1 MLDSKIARRIFG
13 SFLLLSFLGLL
24 LLGFLL
30 MQYFHRETLENAR
43 QELQMHAQVI
53 ALGLKEE
60 GFGTSAHL
68 AQEIDD
74 IHAETGLR
82 VTVLDGEGMVLADS
96 NRDAETMESHSGR
109 PEVQQALRG
118 EVGSATRYSYTLG
131 ENMLYVAVPVQR
143 NGRLIG
149 IVRSAT
155 SLAPI
160 DAAMRHNMT
169 MLTAALFL
177 ALVASALLALWL
189 GHRQIAPIMLIIRA
203 ARDIM
208 GGNLSRRILLHTG
221 DEFDV
226 LISTLNRLTASL
238 SRRIEEA
245 RTENEKL
252 NLILETMDDGFFLFD
267 EAGNITDANR
277 QARRLFSL
285 GPTDLRRHS
294 IHVLGNA
301 EISETAQQVL
311 ETATPRKIHAQLSI
325 HGVPHAFKVYFA
337 TFRAGEK
344 PAVLAVFHDISLMEE
359 LHQRQSEFVGNAA
372 HELRT
377 PLTSIR
383 GFAELLAE
391 DDFSDPA
398 TSRHC
403 AAVIEKE
410 SARMERLVSGLLE
423 LAHLG
428 SRDMRQK
435 IEKEPVEASR
445 IVAAAANEL
454 AGKARQK
461 GQKLDVRI
469 ETDAKLLARED
480 LFQEI
485 VQNLLDNAIKY
496 TPEGGTI
503 AVSCTEVEESPGR
516 NGANGAGSAKETG
529 APRTADRLIEIEVC
543 DNGIGTAPEHLP
555 YIFDRFY
562 RVDKARARQSGG
574 NGIGLSLV
582 KFLVKLFE
590 GNITVESEVGK
601 GTKFIVRFPE
611 A

>member
-53 ALGLKEE
+53 ALGLKED
-60 GFGTSAHL
+60 GFGTEARL

-82 VTVLDGEGMVLADS
+82 VTVLDGEGTVLADS
-96 NRDAETMESHSGR
+96 NRDAETMESHSDR

-149 IVRSAT
+149 IVRSAM
-155 SLAPI
+155 SLAPV
-160 DAAMRHNMT
+160 DAAMQHNMT

-177 ALVASALLALWL
+177 SLVASALLALWL

-208 GGNLSRRILLHTG
+208 GGNLSRRILLRTG
-221 DEFDV
+221 DEYDV

-238 SRRIEEA
+238 SHKIEEA

-252 NLILETMDDGFFLFD
+252 GLILETMDDGFFLFD
-267 EAGNITDANR
+267 ENGNITDANR
-277 QARRLFSL
+277 QARRLFDLHPS
-285 GPTDLRRHS
+285 DLRRHS
-294 IHVLGNA
+294 VHVLGNA

-311 ETATPRKIHAQLSI
+311 RTGTPCKIHATLAI
-325 HGVPHAFKVYFA
+325 HGTPHTFKVYFA
-337 TFRAGEK
+337 TFQAGET

-359 LHQRQSEFVGNAA
+359 LRQRQSEFVGNAA

-391 DDFSDPA
+391 DDFTDPA

-410 SARMERLVSGLLE
+410 SARMERLITGLLE
-423 LAHLG
+423 LAHLD

-435 IEKEPVEASR
+435 IEKEPVEAGR
-445 IVAAAANEL
+445 IVTAAADAL
-454 AGKARQK
+454 AGKAQK
-461 GQKLDVRI
+461 KSQQLDVRI

-485 VQNLLDNAIKY
+485 IQNLLDNAIKY
-496 TPEGGTI
+496 TPEGGKI
-503 AVSCTEVEESPGR
+503 AVSCEEKDSI
-516 NGANGAGSAKETG
+516 
-529 APRTADRLIEIEVC
+529 IEIEVQ
-543 DNGIGTAPEHLP
+543 DNGIGIAPEHLP

-590 GNITVESEVGK
+590 GTIHVESEVGK
-601 GTKFIVRFPE
+601 GTRFAVRFPK

>member
-1 MLDSKIARRIFG
+1 
-13 SFLLLSFLGLL
+13 
-24 LLGFLL
+24 
-30 MQYFHRETLENAR
+30 
-43 QELQMHAQVI
+43 
-53 ALGLKEE
+53 
-60 GFGTSAHL
+60 
-68 AQEIDD
+68 
-74 IHAETGLR
+74 
-82 VTVLDGEGMVLADS
+82 
-96 NRDAETMESHSGR
+96 
-109 PEVQQALRG
+109 
-118 EVGSATRYSYTLG
+118 
-131 ENMLYVAVPVQR
+131 VQR

-149 IVRSAT
+149 IVRSAM
-155 SLAPI
+155 SLAPV
-160 DAAMRHNMT
+160 DAAMQHNIT

-177 ALVASALLALWL
+177 SLVASALLALWL

-208 GGNLSRRILLHTG
+208 GGNLSRRILLRTG
-221 DEFDV
+221 DEYDV

-238 SRRIEEA
+238 SHKIEEA

-252 NLILETMDDGFFLFD
+252 GLILETMDDGFFLFD
-267 EAGNITDANR
+267 ENGNITDANR
-277 QARRLFSL
+277 QARRLFDLHPS
-285 GPTDLRRHS
+285 DLRRHS
-294 IHVLGNA
+294 VHVLGNA

-311 ETATPRKIHAQLSI
+311 RTGTPCKIHATLAI
-325 HGVPHAFKVYFA
+325 HGTPHTFKVYFA
-337 TFRAGEK
+337 TFQAGET

-359 LHQRQSEFVGNAA
+359 LRQRQSEFVGNAA

-391 DDFSDPA
+391 DDFADPA

-410 SARMERLVSGLLE
+410 SARMERLITGLLE
-423 LAHLG
+423 LAHLD

-435 IEKEPVEASR
+435 IEKEPVEAGR
-445 IVAAAANEL
+445 IVTAAADAL
-454 AGKARQK
+454 AGKAQK
-461 GQKLDVRI
+461 KSQQLDVRI

-485 VQNLLDNAIKY
+485 IQNLLDNAIKY
-496 TPEGGTI
+496 TPEGGRI
-503 AVSCTEVEESPGR
+503 AVSCEEKDSI
-516 NGANGAGSAKETG
+516 
-529 APRTADRLIEIEVC
+529 IEIEVQ
-543 DNGIGTAPEHLP
+543 DNGIGIAPEHLP

-590 GNITVESEVGK
+590 GKISVESEVGK
-601 GTKFIVRFPE
+601 GTRFIVRFPE
-611 A
+611 IS

>member
-53 ALGLKEE
+53 ALNLRDN
-60 GFGTSAHL
+60 GFGAGGRL
-68 AQEIDD
+68 ERGIDD

-82 VTVLDGEGMVLADS
+82 VTVLDGEGTVLADS

-143 NGRLIG
+143 SGRIIG

-155 SLAPI
+155 SLAPV
-160 DAAMRHNMT
+160 DAAMHHNMT
-169 MLTAALFL
+169 MLMAALFL
-177 ALVASALLALWL
+177 SLVASALLALWL
-189 GHRQIAPIMLIIRA
+189 GHRQIAPILLIVRA

-208 GGNLSRRILLHTG
+208 GGNLSRRILLRTG
-221 DEFDV
+221 DEYDV

-238 SRRIEEA
+238 SHKIEEA

-277 QARRLFSL
+277 QARKLFSL
-285 GPTDLRRHS
+285 QPADLRRHS

-311 ETATPRKIHAQLSI
+311 ETAAPKKIHTTLAI

-337 TFRAGEK
+337 TFQAGEK

-377 PLTSIR
+377 PLTSIH

-391 DDFSDPA
+391 DDFTDPA

-410 SARMERLVSGLLE
+410 SARMERLVEGLLQ

-428 SRDMRQK
+428 SSDMRQK
-435 IEKEPVEASR
+435 IEKEPVEAGH
-445 IVAAAANEL
+445 IVAAAADEL
-454 AGKARQK
+454 AEKARKK

-485 VQNLLDNAIKY
+485 VQNRLDNAIKY
-496 TPEGGTI
+496 TPDGGHI
-503 AVSCTEVEESPGR
+503 YVGCTETAAD
-516 NGANGAGSAKETG
+516 GAKGATDAADGTKGTAKG
-529 APRTADRLIEIEVC
+529 FLEIEVR
-543 DNGIGTAPEHLP
+543 DDGIGIAPEHLP

-590 GNITVESEVGK
+590 GKISVESEVGK
-601 GTKFIVRFPE
+601 GTRFVVRFPE

>member
-53 ALGLKEE
+53 ALNLKDE
-60 GFGTSAHL
+60 GFGTDAHL

-82 VTVLDGEGMVLADS
+82 VTVLDGEGTVLADS
-96 NRDAETMESHSGR
+96 NRDAETMESHSDR

-149 IVRSAT
+149 IVRSAM
-155 SLAPI
+155 SLAPV
-160 DAAMRHNMT
+160 DAAMQHNIT

-177 ALVASALLALWL
+177 SLVASALLALWL

-208 GGNLSRRILLHTG
+208 GGNLSRRILLRTG
-221 DEFDV
+221 DEYDV

-238 SRRIEEA
+238 SHKIEEA

-252 NLILETMDDGFFLFD
+252 GLILETMDDGFFLFD
-267 EAGNITDANR
+267 ENGNITDANR
-277 QARRLFSL
+277 QARRLFDLHPS
-285 GPTDLRRHS
+285 DLRRHS
-294 IHVLGNA
+294 VHVLGNA

-311 ETATPRKIHAQLSI
+311 RTGTPCKIHATLAI
-325 HGVPHAFKVYFA
+325 HGTPHTFKVYFA
-337 TFRAGEK
+337 TFQAGET

-359 LHQRQSEFVGNAA
+359 LRQRQSEFVGNAA

-391 DDFSDPA
+391 DDFADPA

-410 SARMERLVSGLLE
+410 SARMERLITGLLE

-435 IEKEPVEASR
+435 IEKELVEAGR
-445 IVAAAANEL
+445 IVTAAADAL
-454 AGKARQK
+454 AEKAQK
-461 GQKLDVRI
+461 KSQQLDVRI

-485 VQNLLDNAIKY
+485 IQNLLDNAIKY
-496 TPEGGTI
+496 TPEGGKI
-503 AVSCTEVEESPGR
+503 AVSCEEKDSI
-516 NGANGAGSAKETG
+516 
-529 APRTADRLIEIEVC
+529 IEIEVQ
-543 DNGIGTAPEHLP
+543 DNGIGIAPEHLP

-590 GNITVESEVGK
+590 GKISVESEVGK
-601 GTKFIVRFPE
+601 GTRFIVRFPE
-611 A
+611 IS